1 MRVLARVLNVLLTS
15 EETLYRYRV
24 RWLTF
29 LITLDA
35 ILSPERFA
43 SRIEPRYVISSFLVI
58 ILSPTAIVK
67 STTFLRFLG
76 DPKRMDSVLPRYRQF
91 VVHEPGADSTEF

>member
-1 MRVLARVLNVLLTS
+1 MLLLTS

-43 SRIEPRYVISSFLVI
+43 SRIVPRYVISSFLVM

-67 STTFLRFLG
+67 SPTFLRFLG
-76 DPKRMDSVLPRYRQF
+76 DPKRMDSVLPRCI
-91 VVHEPGADSTEF
+91 DSLLSTSQVQI